1 MLFRSVVVV
10 VVVVV
15 GGDDS
20 SIDGC
25 DVGDKGEES
34 NGCGN
39 GPSTEG
45 EDGGDK
51 GMDGAKEKRA
61 RSDDDDDVGCY
72 VCC

>member
-1 MLFRSVVVV
+1 MGNKDDGNDN
-10 VVVVV
+10 V

-20 SIDGC
+20 SIDDR
-25 DVGDKGEES
+25 DVGNKGEES

-51 GMDGAKEKRA
+51 GMDGANKKA
-61 RSDDDDDVGCY
+61 D
-72 VCC
+72 